1 LGCTQR
7 LKNLAGFCRMGPDVV
22 DVASIANLVA
32 GFRENLRDLR
42 DPRTSEAVVRQ
53 EYIDPFWKA
62 LGWDVAN
69 DAHRSYAEKDVLV
82 EAAVGAVEG
91 EKGRYRRPDYLF
103 RIDGFPRFVVEA
115 KKPAV
120 DLRTDKDSIFQAK
133 TYAWSAQ
140 IPFAILTNFEEFR
153 LYDTTIKPYLDD
165 PGRGLIEEFAL
176 RFEDYL
182 AQWDVLWQTFGREA
196 VAGGSLERLL
206 ARLKKVRAGRRIRG
220 FDRVLFDLRGT
231 EPVDQ
236 AFLKHLEDYRLRFA
250 REIYAGNRGRFR
262 EGDARHGAAALSEAT
277 QRLID
282 RLVFMRVCEDRGI
295 ISYGTLRAAVEAA
308 ARDRLDLYD
317 ILRQRLREFDAR
329 FNGYLFKPHFSEE
342 LSVSAEL
349 LADFIRSLYLPEGPY
364 RFDAIGD
371 DLLGIIYE
379 RFLGS
384 AITVERGTVEARQ
397 KPEVRHAG
405 GVYYTPRF
413 VVDTIIR
420 RVVAPKVEGKT
431 PSQVLDVKILDPACG
446 SGSFLI
452 AAYQYLVDYCC
463 RYVAEHPKS
472 AEAPASPRAR
482 SKTRKIALRNGDGRW
497 LLSPDFKAE
506 LLTSCIHGVDIDAQ
520 AVEVT
525 IMSLYLKTLENMPE
539 GWQRGLLEHRLLPP
553 LDNNIHCGNSLLA
566 QTDFDDYWDKKYGG
580 LFSRDAEVAF
590 RMNAFDW
597 SSHTH
602 GFGRLFE
609 KRWGF
614 DCIVGNPPYIR
625 VQELKRWAP
634 EECEFYKWRYKSAAK
649 GNYDIYVVFIERAL
663 ELLADDGLLGFICPN
678 KFWQA
683 AYGEGLREIIAEGQH
698 LRSVIDFTDQQVF
711 HGATTY
717 TAIHVLSKTP
727 NQKSV
732 EYAAIAELTDGDA
745 QCRSIDN
752 GRKEAGVDTYRTE
765 RPRGRSPWVFV
776 NRRKNDWLSAVR
788 GEHPLLGQIAE
799 KIAQGLVSGCDRVFY
814 LAQAGKRFRS
824 DATNSEHEIERALI
838 HPLLKGSVHLRR
850 WWPDPSGKVVLFPY
864 RRERGLWT
872 LIPPSE
878 MAAKYPRSF
887 AYLQENRGLL
897 EARERGRFAG
907 PEFYQF
913 SRPQNFDV
921 MPRPKI
927 LVPAIGSQAE
937 YCVDQR
943 GEFYFVGSGGGGGGG
958 YAIVP
963 PMNIKLAYLAGLL
976 NSKVLD
982 TYLKAVTTRFHSG
995 WYAYSTRYLAQLPIK
1010 LPTTA
1015 QDRKLADAIAERVQ
1029 RIIAA
1034 KKDIAKNR
1042 GNDRAIERLQREIE
1056 GHEQQIDELVCR
1068 LYNVGDIP
1076 V

>member
-1 LGCTQR
+1 MASDIG
-7 LKNLAGFCRMGPDVV
+7 
-22 DVASIANLVA
+22 DVASIADLVA

-42 DPRTSEAVVRQ
+42 DPQTSEAVVRQ

-69 DAHRSYAEKDVLV
+69 DAHRSYAEKDVQV
-82 EAAVGAVEG
+82 EAPVGTIEG
-91 EKGRYRRPDYLF
+91 ERVRNRRPDYLF

-115 KKPAV
+115 KRPAV
-120 DLRTDKDSIFQAK
+120 DLRADKDSIFQAK

-140 IPFAILTNFEEFR
+140 IPFAILTDFEEFR
-153 LYDTTIKPYLDD
+153 LYDTTIKPYLDE
-165 PGRGLIEEFAL
+165 PGRGLIEDFDL
-176 RFEDYL
+176 RFEDYI
-182 AQWDVLWQTFGREA
+182 AQWDVLRQTFGREA

-220 FDRVLFDLRGT
+220 FDRMLFDLRGT

-236 AFLKHLEDYRLRFA
+236 VFLKHLEDYRLRFA
-250 REIYAGNRGRFR
+250 RDIHQENRARFR
-262 EGDARHGAAALSEAT
+262 EADTRHGAAQLAEAT

-282 RLVFMRVCEDRGI
+282 RLVFMRVCEDREI
-295 ISYGTLRAAVEAA
+295 ISYGTLRGAVETA

-317 ILRQRLREFDAR
+317 ILRQQLREFDAR

-384 AITVERGTVEARQ
+384 SITVQRGAVDAKE

-431 PSQVLDVKILDPACG
+431 PLDVRDVKILDPACG

-452 AAYQYLVDYCC
+452 AAFQYLVDYCC

-472 AEAPASPRAR
+472 AEVHASPRAR
-482 SKTRKIALRNGDGRW
+482 SKSRRIALQNGDGRW
-497 LLSPDFKAE
+497 LLTPDFKAE

-553 LDNNIHCGNSLLA
+553 LDNNIQCGNSLLS
-566 QTDFDDYWDKKYGG
+566 QTDFDNYWDEKHGT
-580 LFSRDAEVAF
+580 LFSRDADVAF

-602 GFGRLFE
+602 GFGRLFAA
-609 KRWGF
+609 RPGF
-614 DCIVGNPPYIR
+614 DCIIGNPPYIR
-625 VQELKRWAP
+625 VQELNRWAP
-634 EECEFYKWRYKSAAK
+634 EECEFYKSRYKSAAK

-663 ELLADDGLLGFICPN
+663 ELLADDGFLGFICPH

-683 AYGEGLREIIAEGQH
+683 AYGEGVRKIIADGRH

-711 HGATTY
+711 QGATTY
-717 TAIHVLSKTP
+717 TAIHVLSKKANRDGITVGRIV
-727 NQKSV
+727 Q
-732 EYAAIAELTDGDA
+732 LTDGES
-745 QCRSIDN
+745 QCRALE
-752 GRKEAGVDTYRTE
+752 GRKTMEGAIKFSAPYPSSADAFVLVDADQADLMKKLRDAGPPLSEIASAIFVGLQTSADDVFILERSGKQYRSAALTTSMDLEAG
-765 RPRGRSPWVFV
+765 
-776 NRRKNDWLSAVR
+776 
-788 GEHPLLGQIAE
+788 LL
-799 KIAQGLVSGCDRVFY
+799 
-814 LAQAGKRFRS
+814 
-824 DATNSEHEIERALI
+824 
-838 HPLLKGSVHLRR
+838 HPLLKGSVHIRR
-850 WWPDPSGKVVLFPY
+850 WLPDVTTQIVLFPY
-864 RRERGLWT
+864 ESASGTWRLIEAEKLARKWPKTWDYLTRCRTRLARRERGSFEGDGWYGYV
-872 LIPPSE
+872 
-878 MAAKYPRSF
+878 YPKN
-887 AYLQENRGLL
+887 L
-897 EARERGRFAG
+897 ARM
-907 PEFYQF
+907 
-913 SRPQNFDV
+913 N
-921 MPRPKI
+921 MPKI
-927 LVPAIGSQAE
+927 LTPSLGRRPEFCLDAS
-937 YCVDQR
+937 
-943 GEFYFVGSGGGGGGG
+943 GEFFFVGSGGGGGGG
-958 YAIVP
+958 YGITLP
-963 PMNIKLAYLAGLL
+963 PETSFPYVLGVL
-976 NSKVLD
+976 NSEVVD
-982 TYLKAVTTRFHSG
+982 WFVRQITTRFHSG
-995 WYAYSTRYLAQLPIK
+995 WYAYNKQYIEQVPIK
-1010 LPTTA
+1010 LPESA
-1015 QDRKLADAIAERVQ
+1015 QERRHADQIAERVE

-1034 KKDIAKNR
+1034 KKQLQR
-1042 GNDRAIERLQREIE
+1042 GGSDRAIERLQREIE
-1056 GHEQQIDELVCR
+1056 GHEQRIDELVCR
-1068 LYNVGDIP
+1068 LYGVDEIP
-1076 V
+1076 A